1 MTVTVEPTVGRL
13 LFNANRLHIPH
24 RAQPTN
30 GRLYRCIDHRA
41 QPTNGRLYRCID
53 HRAQPTNGPLYG
65 CIDHRAQPTNGRLYG
80 CIDHRAQP
88 TTVYGEAVLFRAATA
103 AGLGWDADEA
113 HSAVYDTEQTAKP
126 FCTIA
131 VAWPRP

>member
-1 MTVTVEPTVGRL
+1 MAATVEPTVGRL
-13 LFNANRLHIPH
+13 LLNANCLHAPH

-53 HRAQPTNGPLYG
+53 HRAQP
-65 CIDHRAQPTNGRLYG
+65 A
-80 CIDHRAQP
+80 
-88 TTVYGEAVLFRAATA
+88 TVYGQTVLLPAATA